1 MAFINRVSR
10 LFRADLHAVIDRL
23 EEPDVVL
30 RQAVR
35 EMEEEVS
42 RDERRLKLM
51 ACEQRQLAAR
61 EADLLRTQKELGD
74 ELDVCFDSNA
84 DELARTIIKRQLE
97 AKRLEKTLTRKL
109 ESLEVSITALQTRLR
124 ENRDELDAMRQK
136 AELLT
141 EERVPV
147 DGNESS
153 GVLDCAIRAE
163 DIEVAFL
170 REKQGRRSS

>member
-1 MAFINRVSR
+1 M
-10 LFRADLHAVIDRL
+10 
-23 EEPDVVL
+23 
-30 RQAVR
+30 
-35 EMEEEVS
+35 
-42 RDERRLKLM
+42 
-51 ACEQRQLAAR
+51 
-61 EADLLRTQKELGD
+61 
-74 ELDVCFDSNA
+74 
-84 DELARTIIKRQLE
+84 
-97 AKRLEKTLTRKL
+97 TRKL

-170 REKQGRRSS
+170 REKQRRRSS